1 MTKCNVPFSTDGAF
15 TDVQVTPDT
24 NTNPITSKKLDQ
36 TTADFPQAQGQRS
49 WQRQI
54 VLCVSFI
61 LYIIFKAL
69 LPEGFTGI
77 QCWFSALPLMS
88 RDFSVLLWIPCNRV
102 LKKHKLRLLDKVVNL
117 AQSLLL
123 PFTPS
128 HDTSLVINQPVYQWD
143 VPKRFL
149 SDSKMFSAF
158 WYGPSVLQASNNN
171 KAYLLNNKYHHT
183 VLNWIWV

>member
-49 WQRQI
+49 WQRQT

-102 LKKHKLRLLDKVVNL
+102 LRNINFNCWTKWWTSPNPCLCLSYQVMTPHWLSINLFTSGMFLKGFWVIPKCSQPFVDPVQMCCRHRTTIKLICW
-117 AQSLLL
+117 
-123 PFTPS
+123 T
-128 HDTSLVINQPVYQWD
+128 INITILY
-143 VPKRFL
+143 
-149 SDSKMFSAF
+149 
-158 WYGPSVLQASNNN
+158 
-171 KAYLLNNKYHHT
+171 
-183 VLNWIWV
+183 